1 MTKQRFS
8 ILDAPTIADRNAI
21 IRRGRTERA
30 NNGVGKPVL
39 TPESFAKNFDYEPI
53 TPIARPEREEINK
66 SFIKSQYRDEDKKAL
81 TSKKTQSGMEAYKHS
96 ARAYGI
102 DARTPEMKNKK
113 DVRTEARELAG
124 MKLKNISLTE
134 TVMDVMGFDE
144 EEKRRT
150 RNAFKGGDFSTFE
163 GIKEKLEDIHGINDT
178 ATGTPLYQLRLG
190 MAQQQ
195 IQNVLSNEQAKAMK
209 GEKNFAKEV
218 NDWIE
223 KHPLNEAEN
232 ARKLPAIVKEGLRGI
247 GNMGE
252 LVVSGYEDSILK
264 SEDPALELVKAFG
277 MGAVAGQVSGPLLSK
292 APILAKAPIV
302 GKTLINSSN
311 GMVAQTITGMN
322 LKRIDEM
329 RQDIAGGEYMSMI
342 EKGYNPDVARIVAN
356 TSGLAQVMVEE
367 LQLDGLGK
375 MVPYLSK
382 SKSTIQ
388 KKATQSALHQ
398 LGGLAKLYGLETF
411 KGVSSEALEEVGQQ
425 AISTY
430 ADSISRQL
438 TDKAPLGEALINGIK
453 DTGADMFI
461 EHPELYI
468 DTAIQ
473 TARQVLLL
481 GVAGNTVKAG
491 IDFKGSTTAT
501 EIDYEKQEI
510 ENAKS
515 KKEIKALKKF
525 TFDKDGLSRV
535 FDKVKDK
542 RVTSDIKAKV
552 VDTAYSFKNAVN
564 SAIKSDTSSFTPEET
579 IKLKK
584 IAKKA
589 DDTVRDYITEFK
601 QENKSTYLSDSD
613 VESNKRKLL
622 ELATNDNV
630 NPMELHSFTDVNRA
644 VANHYKIAENKPG
657 LIDKVHAL
665 KDEGKSNIE
674 IAEAIIPDLPRRAI
688 INGEKVKVKKT
699 ELFAMK
705 LINAIDTVDREAF
718 IHANSALSKN
728 LDLIQSVR
736 VGDEGLSN
744 PEPKQLAT
752 QREENKSEITDKMR
766 DELDSEELKEL
777 SHNEIIDKITPD
789 NSSNLEDNVEKEV
802 DVQPVD
808 LNTVKKNFDIPKSDV
823 YRVNVD
829 DIVVNESAF
838 QFRQKGTNPAKFA
851 NVKWNDR
858 LGGTVTLYRDEN
870 GNLNMVNGH
879 HRLEIARNSGVEAID
894 ARIIDSSEINMHE
907 ARMQGALINIA
918 EDHASPVDVA
928 ELFRNDEITPDEL
941 KSFGI
946 RPNSNLFKMGKSL
959 TKLDDNLYN
968 MVINN
973 QLSEERASELANAF
987 PDDTSKQL
995 ELYSI
1000 LKEQENKGRIITADE
1015 IRFLKSAL
1023 YDTGDYKE
1031 GGFLDDH
1038 IRETY
1043 AIEKMDLMKY
1053 ASKELK
1059 FKKNLLSKVSKSK
1072 NVNILKSLGNEIN
1085 VEGNSKTINESEIFN
1100 QTLSNAFKRG
1110 NKELRSVIDTFAL
1123 RLRENPSDSYLKR
1136 SFLESAIKIIEDNE
1150 IDVTGLSKSDYV
1162 ENMMP
1167 IYHLEKNNV
1176 VESGALFRDDI
1187 KNNGAYKFNG
1197 EINSDFADVLNE
1209 TKGAV
1214 TLINNSTNNRAFKE
1228 VGVAVNHL
1236 VNNEYFNDTVFIL
1249 DGTDENRFFSRE
1261 ELDRYGYKGYEE
1273 GNYKIKGRYQK
1284 ISGNRTDGVQ
1294 GIFLSN
1300 GADKRTVAEETI
1312 HLITEKERGLNSD
1325 LHKKIETWKENAINK
1340 ADEYG
1345 IVLPENDELFAKA
1358 FLEDRG
1364 GFTKGDFITSYI
1376 LNVPDELYQDIAN
1389 IVGEDFIREAFGD
1402 DYPTDV
1408 VYNKPRY
1415 SKVDLDRNLID
1426 MANDKA
1432 RVFASMNLDT
1442 DSKMFKDRFRGSKV
1456 LDFKG
1461 DPLIVYADTK
1471 HDFNVMYSVNDN
1483 GGREQYLRI
1492 EKPYKA
1498 DSYGDIDWEEVNN
1511 NDYDGIEIGSG
1522 RDTKYIL
1529 LDSAM
1534 KFSAY
1539 NDGSSLYEL
1548 EPNIELGERKFYK
1561 TNEGSIS
1568 DRVDDDSKVY
1578 EKDSNKAQIDNADKW
1593 IDEVGIEG
1601 VEMAVLENEGILTP
1615 VQVVASWKIA
1625 NELSDIDPDRASRIV
1640 SRLAE
1645 NSTDVAQILQS
1656 YSNVPKLTALEA
1668 EGILQSYIK
1677 QERSKL
1683 GKKGEI
1689 EQNKITEATKKA
1701 VDRIKKGNLEAI
1713 KNIKYSEILDELDS
1727 TSDFDLALNN
1737 MRSGLNADTIK
1748 SIKDMSTEFNIFEKD
1763 ILSGNIP
1770 DDIRENISNS
1780 ENKNYS
1786 KVIKFVD
1793 RNKVTRSD
1801 VDDRLNKFNKAVYD
1815 HYKKGSQQTLSEDL
1829 EKAGFTKAVSNFL
1842 SSKVKSKV
1850 GDMTFADRTELF
1862 KELATNKG
1870 KKNST
1875 FNDRSKAFDKWNDS
1889 AFVGE
1894 KQIEGEIADGL
1905 GYAGVTEEMKEFI
1918 AEKGKQIDFLE
1929 DMFDKNAELNKL
1941 INRLNAEFPQR
1952 TGDKLKSYR
1961 VIAMLL
1967 NPKTTARN
1975 LVGNYGFGLKDT
1987 LTTGIISPMV
1997 DRLVAIKTGQ
2007 RTRVLHNP
2015 IKNQIKGNVIGFK
2028 DGIRDVKSGLNL
2040 SASDYANSLEKH
2052 RDPNSKVEINDKS
2065 VMKYSEGADPLEF
2078 KSQSGKIRITK
2089 NSVFDTGVLGV
2100 AEKALNYNL
2109 QVPDRAAISGHY
2121 LDRVAELEKIYEKA
2135 GIKIDEKN
2143 RAFINTMALEQGLD
2157 RTFNDDNL
2165 ASTTLVELRNVANKI
2180 NINGFGVGDALL
2192 PFAKVPVNVA
2202 VRGADYSPIGLVRGM
2217 HDLSKALFDKHLS
2230 PTDSFRIQ
2238 NKGVDLVSRGIAG
2251 TIDMFGIGFLLTQL
2265 GILTPPRTGK
2275 DDKLDKFKKSLGY
2288 RKGSFNVDAFKRFL
2302 VGEDTSLQPGD
2313 RFYDYNSLQPLATP
2327 IATGSAIYE
2336 ASKNGNGAVDTTI
2349 KGIAAGINSVL
2360 DLSMLQGVID
2370 PIKYSDG
2377 EPTEIA
2383 KHVGIS
2389 LVSSFVPTLSGAIA
2403 TFIDPTQK
2411 DVFRKDTFLN
2421 SVKNKTLS
2429 RIPLISKS
2437 VPTKKDVFGNDLSYA
2452 SDGDGLVRRFYNSFL
2467 NTMNT
2472 SVYNPDTTT
2481 ALLTYIA
2488 EETGDTS
2495 IIPSEFKNNFNGY
2508 KLDEILYN
2516 DICLYRGDLL
2526 KEALADDVEYYANA
2540 ESFDSDEA
2548 IKTLSGVVSKVQSQV
2563 RDEINIGLE
2572 ELIKEGLATKI
2583 K

>member
-1 MTKQRFS
+1 MIDNKSNFLS
-8 ILDAPTIADRNAI
+8 SPTLGELNPIVRKNIKDRKMEKI
-21 IRRGRTERA
+21 
-30 NNGVGKPVL
+30 VSP
-39 TPESFAKNFDYEPI
+39 SDFAKDFNYEPKVK
-53 TPIARPEREEINK
+53 TEIRK
-66 SFIKSQYRDEDKKAL
+66 SYTNSLYSEEDKKAL
-81 TSKKTQSGMEAYKHS
+81 SSKKTQSAMERYAKS
-96 ARAYGI
+96 VRAYGI
-102 DARTPEMKNKK
+102 DIRSSDMKNKK
-113 DVRTEARELAG
+113 STREEARELAG
-124 MKLKNISLTE
+124 IKLKNINLTNSL
-134 TVMDVMGFDE
+134 MDLAGLKSE
-144 EEKRRT
+144 QEKKDFL
-150 RNAFKGGDFSTFE
+150 NQLKGGDFSTFE
-163 GIKEKLEDIHGINDT
+163 GIRNKLEEIHGINDT
-178 ATGTPLYQLRLG
+178 ATNTPLYQIRLG
-190 MAQQQ
+190 MAQNQ
-195 IQNVLSNEQAKAMK
+195 IQNILSNEQAKAMR

-223 KHPLNEAEN
+223 KHPLNEAE
-232 ARKLPAIVKEGLRGI
+232 KAINYPRILKDGMRGM

-252 LVVSGYEDSILK
+252 LVTGAFYVPIAK
-264 SEDPALELVKAFG
+264 SDDPALEVVKSFAI
-277 MGAVAGQVSGPLLSK
+277 GAGINSLSAPLLTK
-292 APILAKAPIV
+292 VPILAKAPIV
-302 GKTLINSSN
+302 GKTLIDSSE
-311 GMVAQTITGMN
+311 GMAAQVVTGMN
-322 LKRIDEM
+322 LRRIDEM

-356 TSGLAQVMVEE
+356 TSGLAQVLVEE
-367 LQLDGLGK
+367 AQLDQLGN
-375 MVPYLSK
+375 MIPYLSK
-382 SKSTIQ
+382 SASAIK

-398 LGGLAKLYGLETF
+398 LAGLAKVYGLETF
-411 KGVSSEALEEVGQQ
+411 KGVASEALEEVGQQ

-438 TDKAPLGEALINGIK
+438 TDKAPLSEALITGIK
-453 DTGADMFI
+453 DTGADMFY

-468 DTAIQ
+468 DTAKQ
-473 TARQVLLL
+473 TVRSVLLL
-481 GVAGNTVKAG
+481 GVVGNTLKAG
-491 IDFKGSTTAT
+491 IDYKGSSTAA
-501 EIDYEKQEI
+501 EIDYREQEI

-515 KKEIKALKKF
+515 KQEIRATKKF
-525 TFDKDGLSRV
+525 MFDKDGLGRV
-535 FDKVKDK
+535 FAKVKDPK
-542 RVTSDIKAKV
+542 VTSDVKAQV
-552 VDTAYSFKNAVN
+552 IDTAYSFRNAVN
-564 SAIKSDTSSFTPEET
+564 HVLNSKNKSSNFTPGET
-579 IKLKK
+579 AKLKD

-589 DDTVRDYITEFK
+589 DETVRDYITEFK
-601 QENKSTYLSDSD
+601 KDNKNTYLNDSD
-613 VESNKRKLL
+613 VDSNRNKLL
-622 ELATNDNV
+622 ELAESDDVDPFTLSGFTGV
-630 NPMELHSFTDVNRA
+630 NKA
-644 VANHYKIAENKPG
+644 VAEYYRIAQRKSG
-657 LIDKVHAL
+657 LIDKVYSL
-665 KDEGKSNIE
+665 RENGKSNIE
-674 IAEAIIPDLPRRAI
+674 IAEAIISDLPRKATL
-688 INGEKVKVKKT
+688 NGQKTKIKKN
-699 ELFAMK
+699 EMFAMK

-728 LDLIQSVR
+728 LDLIQGVK
-736 VGDEGLSN
+736 VGDEGLSQA
-744 PEPKQLAT
+744 EPKQLAT

-766 DELDSEELKEL
+766 DELDQEQLKEL
-777 SHNEIIDKITPD
+777 SHNEIVEKITPD
-789 NSSNLEDNVEKEV
+789 NSSNLEDEVESEV
-802 DVQPVD
+802 KRQTVD
-808 LNTVKKNFDIPKSDV
+808 LNTVKKNIDIQKADV
-823 YRVNVD
+823 YKVNLD

-851 NVKWNDR
+851 NVEWNER

-894 ARIIDSSEINMHE
+894 ARIIDSSEMNMHE

-941 KSFGI
+941 KRFGI
-946 RPNSNLFKMGKSL
+946 RQNSNLFKIGKALSN
-959 TKLDDNLYN
+959 LDDNLYN

-973 QLSEERASELANAF
+973 QLSEERAGAIANSF
-987 PDDTSKQL
+987 PDDKHKQL

-1000 LKEQENKGRIITADE
+1000 LKDQENKGRIISADE

-1023 YDTGDYKE
+1023 YDTGEYKD
-1031 GGFLDDH
+1031 GGFLTEH
-1038 IRETY
+1038 IKETY

-1053 ASKELK
+1053 AFNELK
-1059 FKKNLLSKVSKSK
+1059 YKKNLLKKVTKDK
-1072 NVNILKSLGNEIN
+1072 NLSMLKSLGNDID
-1085 VEGNSKTINESEIFN
+1085 VDISSKTINESEIFS

-1110 NKELRSVIDTFAL
+1110 NKELRGVIDTFAL
-1123 RLRENPSDSYLKR
+1123 RLRENPSDGYLKR
-1136 SFLESAIKIIEDNE
+1136 SFLDNALKIINDNE
-1150 IDVTGLSKSDYV
+1150 IDINGLSKSDYV
-1162 ENMMP
+1162 EEIQPM
-1167 IYHLEKNNV
+1167 YHLEKNDV
-1176 VESGALFRDDI
+1176 VDSGALFRDDI
-1187 KNNGAYKFNG
+1187 KNNGVYKFNG
-1197 EINSDFADVLNE
+1197 EINPDFADVLNQ

-1214 TLINNSTNNRAFKE
+1214 TLVNNYTNNRAFKD
-1228 VGVAVNHL
+1228 VGIAINHL
-1236 VNNEYFNDTVFIL
+1236 MNNEYFNDTVFVL
-1249 DGTDENRFFSRE
+1249 DGKDDSKFFSRE
-1261 ELDRYGYKGYEE
+1261 ELDQYGYKGYEE
-1273 GNYKIKGRYQK
+1273 GNYKIKGRFQK
-1284 ISGNRTDGVQ
+1284 IGGNRTDGVQ

-1312 HLITEKERGLNSD
+1312 HLITDKERVLNSE
-1325 LHKKIETWKENAINK
+1325 LHKKIEAWKEKALNK
-1340 ADEYG
+1340 AEEYG
-1345 IVLPENDELFAKA
+1345 VILPDNDELFAKA

-1364 GFTKGDFITSYI
+1364 GFTKGDFISSYI

-1402 DYPTDV
+1402 DYPADV

-1442 DSKMFKDRFRGSKV
+1442 DSKMFKDRFRDSKV
-1456 LDFKG
+1456 VDFKG

-1483 GGREQYLRI
+1483 GGSENYLRI
-1492 EKPYKA
+1492 EKPYKV
-1498 DSYGDIDWEEVNN
+1498 DSYSNIDWEEVNN
-1511 NDYDGIEIGSG
+1511 NDYDGIEICSG

-1539 NDGSSLYEL
+1539 NDGSFLYEL
-1548 EPNIELGERKFYK
+1548 EPEFGERKFYK

-1656 YSNVPKLTALEA
+1656 YSNVPKLTAIEA

-1683 GKKGEI
+1683 GRKGEI

-1713 KNIKYSEILDELDS
+1713 KNIKYSEILSELDS

-1737 MRSGLNADTIK
+1737 MRSGLNADTIN
-1748 SIKDMSTEFNIFEKD
+1748 SIKTMATEFNVSEQD
-1763 ILSGNIP
+1763 ILSGNIS
-1770 DDIRENISNS
+1770 DEIRDMISKS
-1780 ENKNYS
+1780 ENKNYD
-1786 KVIKFVD
+1786 KLVKFVD

-1801 VDDRLNKFNKAVYD
+1801 VVDRLNKFNKAVYD
-1815 HYKKGSQQTLSEDL
+1815 HYKKGSTYTLAEDL

-1850 GDMTFADRTELF
+1850 GDMTFEDRTELF
-1862 KELATNKG
+1862 KELAKNKG

-1889 AFVGE
+1889 AFVGTE
-1894 KQIEGEIADGL
+1894 QIEGEIADGL
-1905 GYAGVTEEMKEFI
+1905 GYAGLTEEMKEFI
-1918 AEKGKQIDFLE
+1918 AQKGKQIDFLE
-1929 DMFDKNAELNKL
+1929 DMSDKNLELNKL

-2052 RDPNSKVEINDKS
+2052 RDPNSKVEIDDKS

-2100 AEKALNYNL
+2100 AEKALNYGL

-2165 ASTTLVELRNVANKI
+2165 ASTTLVKLRNTANKI
-2180 NINGFGVGDALL
+2180 NINGFGLGDAIL
-2192 PFAKVPVNVA
+2192 PFAKVPANV
-2202 VRGADYSPIGLVRGM
+2202 VMRGADYSPIGLVRGM

-2230 PTDSFRIQ
+2230 PTDSFRLQ

-2288 RKGSFNVDAFKRFL
+2288 RKGSFNIDAFKRFL
-2302 VGEDTSLQPGD
+2302 VGKDTSLQPGD

-2336 ASKNGNGAVDTTI
+2336 ASKNGNEAVDTTI

-2360 DLSMLQGVID
+2360 DLSILQGVID
-2370 PIKYSDG
+2370 PIKYGDG

-2383 KHVGIS
+2383 KHVGIN

-2495 IIPSEFKNNFNGY
+2495 IIPSEFKNDFNGY
-2508 KLDEILYN
+2508 KIDETLYN

-2526 KEALADDVEYYANA
+2526 KEALADDVEYYASA
-2540 ESFDSDEA
+2540 ESFDGDEA
-2548 IKTLSGVVSKVQSQV
+2548 IKTLSGIVSKVQRQV
-2563 RDEINIGLE
+2563 RDEVNIGLE